1 MPESTLLHQ
10 PHGVVLKIK
19 WHIIGQRHSSL
30 GETANV
36 GSLNDME
43 FKFCSKAKVPAIE
56 GLDGGR
62 RVGEVAQLKNW
73 IFGVQIVMVFLDKL
87 AKGTKLT

>member
-1 MPESTLLHQ
+1 
-10 PHGVVLKIK
+10 
-19 WHIIGQRHSSL
+19 
-30 GETANV
+30 
-36 GSLNDME
+36 ME